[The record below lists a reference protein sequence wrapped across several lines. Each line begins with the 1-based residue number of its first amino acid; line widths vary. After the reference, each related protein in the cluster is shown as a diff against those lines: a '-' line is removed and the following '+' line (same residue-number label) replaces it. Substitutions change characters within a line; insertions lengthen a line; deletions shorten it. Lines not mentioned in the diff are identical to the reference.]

1 MTTEREEWKARDG
14 VVSSHGGNGPIIAVA
29 YGMDD
34 ATADERARR
43 IAAVPD
49 MEEALM
55 EVERQMSGSS
65 AFNPW
70 DTGPSAVLVLVR
82 AALRKAGQIP

>member
-1 MTTEREEWKARDG
+1 MTTTREEWTVTAYKSVRADDG
-14 VVSSHGGNGPIIAVA
+14 RMVA
-29 YGMDD
+29 HSAFNDD
-34 ATADERARR
+34 LRR

-70 DTGPSAVLVLVR
+70 DTGPSAALVLVR
-82 AALRKAGQIP
+82 AALRKAGRIP